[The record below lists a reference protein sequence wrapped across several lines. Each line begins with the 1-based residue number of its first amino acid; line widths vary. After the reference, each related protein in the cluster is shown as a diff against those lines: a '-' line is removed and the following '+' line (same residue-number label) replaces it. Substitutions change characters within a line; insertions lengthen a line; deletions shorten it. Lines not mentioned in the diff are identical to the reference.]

1 MATTLRSLLPA
12 AAGSLAVLAAALALR
27 VTAMTGA
34 SSAPEPAPVS
44 GWILDRDGCGAP
56 SPDPLLRILTA
67 CPSPP
72 G

>member
-12 AAGSLAVLAAALALR
+12 AAGSLAVLAAALTLR

-34 SSAPEPAPVS
+34 PSAPEPAPAS
-44 GWILDRDGCGAP
+44 GWIPCGAP
-56 SPDPLLRILTA
+56 APDPLLRILTA

-72 G
+72 D